1 MKSIPEPRSL
11 QLNGEII
18 KHDEKFNP
26 LIVKSKFTGITWEV
40 GDFYKIEKAINQSS
54 YLTIDRFDIAV
65 DGKTI
70 LAIATVGGGVSID
83 KIVKYDPLDNIT
95 KVEDFKWDDNKV
107 KEFFDRFKTIERF
120 TTDQLVDLYKQ
131 SKLKNK

>member
-1 MKSIPEPRSL
+1 MKSIPEPISL
-11 QLNGEII
+11 QQNGEII
-18 KHDEKFNP
+18 TYSGGN
-26 LIVKSKFTGITWEV
+26 IISVKCKSTGVVWHVRDT
-40 GDFYKIEKAINQSS
+40 YKIEKAINQLN
-54 YLTIDRFDIAV
+54 YLTIDHFDIAV

-83 KIVKYDPLDNIT
+83 KIIKYNPQDNIT
-95 KVEDFKWDDNKV
+95 KIEDFKWDDDNV
-107 KEFFDRFKTIERF
+107 KEFFDRFKNIERF